1 MTKEQVERII
11 LKRAVPHPTLEIRLV
26 ETHISWV
33 ILTDSFVYKLKRP
46 LRLSFLDFSTLSK
59 REYYCEQE
67 VLLNRRLAP
76 GMYLGVLPV
85 TNDSGNVTIG
95 GKTGEVID
103 HVVWMR
109 RMDDS
114 RQMDLLLAQ
123 GEVEVGQMDR
133 IAGILAQFHKEAQR
147 VRVSET
153 WKELHEEFADISGL
167 SAYLE
172 EYFKPGSGKFIEEV
186 IHWGYGFL
194 RGIQARIEERKEAGY
209 VIDGHGD
216 LHCRNIILGDDP
228 VIFDCIEFSE
238 ALRTLD
244 VLNEVAFLCMD
255 LERFGRDDLGGA
267 FLDRYLALTG
277 AIENRTD
284 RLLFLYYK
292 LYRANVRI
300 KVLCIQG
307 KEGEGGSDQ
316 NERELIGKYM
326 HLFKRYYLELKALS
340 DGGEGSIE
348 Q

>member
-1 MTKEQVERII
+1 MTKDQVERII
-11 LKRAVPHPTLEIRLV
+11 LEKRVPHPTLEMLLV

-33 ILTDSFVYKLKRP
+33 ILADSFVYKIKKP
-46 LRLSFLDFSTLSK
+46 LRLNFLDFSTLSK

-76 GMYLGVLPV
+76 EMYLGVLPV
-85 TNDSGNVTIG
+85 TNASGNVTIG
-95 GKTGEVID
+95 GQTGEVID

-109 RMDDS
+109 RMEDS

-123 GEVEVGQMDR
+123 GVVEVEQMDKL
-133 IAGILAQFHKEAQR
+133 AGILARFHGEVKR

-153 WKELHEEFADISGL
+153 WKELYEEFADISGQGT
-167 SAYLE
+167 YLE
-172 EYFKPGSGKFIEEV
+172 EYYKTGSGAFMEEV
-186 IHWGYGFL
+186 IQWAYAFL
-194 RGIQARIEERKEAGY
+194 KGIQSRIEERKESGF
-209 VIDGHGD
+209 VVDGHGD
-216 LHCRNIILGDDP
+216 LHCRNIILGIEP

-255 LERFGRDDLGGA
+255 LERFGRDDLSEA

-300 KVLCIQG
+300 KVLCIQL
-307 KEGEGGSDQ
+307 KEKEGGSDPKGQ
-316 NERELIGKYM
+316 ELIGKYM
-326 HLFKRYYLELKALS
+326 LLFRRYYRELKAAW
-340 DGGEGSIE
+340 DTGG
-348 Q
+348 